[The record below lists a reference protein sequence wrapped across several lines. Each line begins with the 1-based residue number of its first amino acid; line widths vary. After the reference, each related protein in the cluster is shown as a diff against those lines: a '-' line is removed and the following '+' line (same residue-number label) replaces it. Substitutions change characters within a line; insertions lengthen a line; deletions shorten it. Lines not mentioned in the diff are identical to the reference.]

1 MALLWTKD
9 SLGPICWY
17 AEDCAIE
24 MQTIAKPDGRDMSVS
39 DAPFNWDA
47 TIDVK
52 TLKVGIIQESFDSIT
67 NKDAKANA
75 DKMLETLKVIGVTN
89 LVPVTVPTFTSN
101 VAGLGV
107 ESAAFFDHM
116 MRAGKMNGS
125 RGVAR
130 SSA

>member
-1 MALLWTKD
+1 M
-9 SLGPICWY
+9 
-17 AEDCAIE
+17 E
-24 MQTIAKPDGRDMSVS
+24 
-39 DAPFNWDA
+39 
-47 TIDVK
+47 VK
-52 TLKVGIIQESFDSIT
+52 TLKVGIIRESFDSIT

-75 DKMLETLKVIGVTN
+75 DKMLETLKGIGVTN
-89 LVPVTVPTFTSN
+89 LVSVTVPTFTSN

-130 SSA
+130 SSAWLTPPVEFLPSQRVRLMMMMKLADPTPPPPLSTS